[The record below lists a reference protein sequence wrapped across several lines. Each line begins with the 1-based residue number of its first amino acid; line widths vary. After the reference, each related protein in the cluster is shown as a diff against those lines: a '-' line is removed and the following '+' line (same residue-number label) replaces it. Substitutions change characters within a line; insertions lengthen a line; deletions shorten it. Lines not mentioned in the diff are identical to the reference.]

1 MTSPE
6 AKLRFSRTA
15 LRSPGRESQDAT
27 GLHWTFQALP
37 CGSTPHPTEG
47 SQRRWPEAGA
57 TRSGGSGPSVKDW
70 GKLRAR
76 EPRWQRSWADVK
88 QMVIDRGEQLTH
100 EQIKIL
106 LTTAYG
112 SLTRAFVELDFFND
126 GVLSLVELQE
136 GLYQVLTKSKKP
148 ELAKYRMLCEVRAEF
163 NERVEKIFRQMDVNG
178 NGKVTY
184 EEFARTRLQP
194 MESQRQFTARRN
206 SELQSVAA
214 GSDVPEWKV
223 MNTSQM
229 ERAGNSPWALSPKSS
244 PKVASPSPTS
254 TGNRFRMVEA
264 PMMQSMQGSAPP
276 VLLEKASVAVE
287 RSLPR
292 LQQERPPTVG
302 GPDVCRLV
310 VRNADYQ
317 RLRANPVLIPVFEA
331 ALKGAICKE
340 AGRDMIT
347 PECISMSLSAG
358 SIVAEYVIEMG
369 DLGEAAQ
376 NNIYHK
382 LRCSSTLAHTCL
394 MSLARVKG
402 IEAVC
407 TGRLEVCDLSFP
419 APAQERDSMML
430 AEGSDEPSC
439 RQIEGSEDFRAFA
452 TMLLQ
457 KFSTVEQAF
466 ESIDLSGEGVL
477 SMNEFEVGV
486 KALRWGG
493 NAKAVFKEMDLDKN
507 GVISVRE
514 FSRLMLLPPAE
525 KSQVDKF
532 RVKTNKDVMAER
544 TRRSKIPG
552 ALLYHRGTCLASCD
566 MIRPQGEHVATSA
579 GFHSFERS
587 PTGRLDDQLHPNFY
601 PGQDPEVFTDRRG
614 PGSCPKGPEAFA
626 EVAQASH
633 PTRGTGW
640 KVGSCTSRT
649 ERFGPMIPSAQGRM
663 DRELS
668 AASFATYE
676 GQAPRD
682 TWAVSGVG
690 SHSMALH
697 QFKMGPKES
706 WARPLVPRSPWQQ
719 EKGRRNRTVPLLSVD
734 LEAAR
739 HAPAPWRQQ
748 V

>member
-1 MTSPE
+1 V
-6 AKLRFSRTA
+6 R
-15 LRSPGRESQDAT
+15 
-27 GLHWTFQALP
+27 
-37 CGSTPHPTEG
+37 
-47 SQRRWPEAGA
+47 
-57 TRSGGSGPSVKDW
+57 DW
-70 GKLRAR
+70 GRLGAR
-76 EPRWQRSWADVK
+76 EPRWQRSWTDVK
-88 QMVIDRGEQLTH
+88 QMVVDRGEQLTH

-112 SLTRAFVELDFFND
+112 SLTRAFVELDFFKD

-136 GLYQVLTKSKKP
+136 GLYQVLTKSKNK
-148 ELAKYRMLCEVRAEF
+148 EFAKYRMLCEVRADF
-163 NERVEKIFRQMDVNG
+163 NARVEKIFRQMDVSG

-214 GSDVPEWKV
+214 GSDVPEWRV

-229 ERAGNSPWALSPKSS
+229 ERSSMSPWALSPKGS
-244 PKVASPSPTS
+244 PKGSPKDSRVTSPTTSPSRRRSGDP
-254 TGNRFRMVEA
+254 FRMVEA
-264 PMMQSMQGSAPP
+264 PMLQSAQGSASPVQVQKVEAPVLQSAQRSAPP
-276 VLLEKASVAVE
+276 VQLEKLTVASIPRVLGDD
-287 RSLPR
+287 SLTPR
-292 LQQERPPTVG
+292 ADLALGRALPDLQEHLPMVVG
-302 GPDVCRLV
+302 GPDACRLV

-331 ALKGAICKE
+331 ALKVAICKE

-347 PECISMSLSAG
+347 PECITMSLSPG
-358 SIVAEYVIEMG
+358 SIVADYLISMSH
-369 DLGEAAQ
+369 LSEAAQ
-376 NNIYHK
+376 SKIYNK
-382 LRCSSTLAHTCL
+382 LRCSSTLAHTCVMAL
-394 MSLARVKG
+394 TRVKG
-402 IEAVC
+402 IEAIC
-407 TGRLEVCDLSFP
+407 TGRLEVCDFGFP
-419 APAQERDSMML
+419 ATSALQRDSL
-430 AEGSDEPSC
+430 ISLDAEGNEPKLIEGSD
-439 RQIEGSEDFRAFA
+439 DFRAFA

-457 KFSTVEQAF
+457 KFPSVEEAF
-466 ESIDLSGEGVL
+466 ASIDLSGEGVL

-493 NAKAVFKEMDLDKN
+493 DSRAVFKEMDLDKN
-507 GVISVRE
+507 GTLSVKE
-514 FSRLMLLPPAE
+514 FSRLMLLPPADE
-525 KSQVDKF
+525 AQVDKF

-601 PGQDPEVFTDRRG
+601 PGQDPEVFSDKRG
-614 PGSCPKGPEAFA
+614 PGYCSNGPEKFA
-626 EVAQASH
+626 EVAQAAH
-633 PTRGTGW
+633 PTRGSGW
-640 KVGSCTSRT
+640 KVGSCTGRT
-649 ERFGPMIPSAQGRM
+649 ERFGPMIPSAQGRL

-668 AASFATYE
+668 AASFASYE

-697 QFKMGPKES
+697 QLKMGPKES
-706 WARPLVPRSPWQQ
+706 WARPLAQRSPWRQ
-719 EKGRRNRTVPLLSVD
+719 EKMGRSNRTAPLLAVD

-748 V
+748 A